1 MTLNISDSCV
11 GTDEHRQRGAFL
23 FPVSSGLSPTVGE
36 DEGKR
41 HSITTDREDV
51 REEFSKK
58 GGVPE
63 LEDAH

>member
-11 GTDEHRQRGAFL
+11 GADEHREREAVLFL
-23 FPVSSGLSPTVGE
+23 VSSGLSPTVDE

-41 HSITTDREDV
+41 HSTRTDRKDF
-51 REEFSKK
+51 REEFPKK